1 MVGEILFNIVGYVAI
16 LCMLAIGLQ
25 LVSGLLGI
33 INLAHGELVLIGVY
47 AVYTVTLFGGSVWL
61 GLLMAPL
68 AAGLVALL
76 FERGLIR
83 YLYQR
88 PIDCLMMTWAVSIL
102 IRQLIQ
108 LVFGAVPH
116 SVSAPLQGSLDVLG
130 LPFPLWRLLIIAVG
144 IATLVAVQHGL
155 TRTSFGLQLRAAVA
169 NRDLALSMGIDV
181 DRLFALTFA
190 AAGMLAGLAGFLLAP
205 VTSINPQLG
214 ISYLLPAFFVM
225 ILGGLGSI
233 PGLILGAAIIGGLQ
247 TILALAINPV
257 MGQLLVLAFAFFFL
271 RLRSRE
277 AGLVVP

>member
-144 IATLVAVQHGL
+144 IATLVAVQLGL